1 MSQQGATYAAFIQS
15 ELDREH
21 ERRGSVNS
29 RAATA
34 ITSAT
39 GLVTLTLAA
48 VAVIK
53 GESTLLH
60 GAAEAWLVVGVAA
73 LLVAAILAVLSGV
86 NWRYHVT
93 TAETLAE
100 MRTTHWGDSE
110 VTASNVVA
118 HCNILTVTS
127 LRAGTNVKM
136 TLLLSA
142 YGVQVL
148 AIAALAVAFISIV
161 E

>member
-1 MSQQGATYAAFIQS
+1 MSQQGASYAAFIQS

-21 ERRGSVNS
+21 ERRDSVNA

-53 GESTLLH
+53 GQSTLLH
-60 GAAEAWLVVGVAA
+60 GTSQAWLVVAVIA
-73 LLVAAILAVLSGV
+73 LLVAATLAVLSGV
-86 NWRYHVT
+86 NWRYNVT
-93 TAETLAE
+93 TPETLAE
-100 MRTTHWGDSE
+100 MRTTHWSDTE

-118 HCNILTVTS
+118 HCNILTIKA

-136 TLLLSA
+136 ALLLSA
-142 YGVQVL
+142 HGVQVF
-148 AIAALAVAFISIV
+148 AIAALAVAFVSIV
-161 E
+161 A